1 MKTATRRPQQRLTG
15 DDLDVGFVQ
24 ACSAP
29 RQEQAAAIVPLGASP
44 GRYILAGDRQSVLL
58 PGDMQHNIYYRTFIR
73 RAESPSEA
81 AYLLLWAVL
90 WPSEERPYSPKALWG
105 RFDGLPRPLEPSD
118 HEILSA
124 DTALLGLPGWGGP
137 FGVVSGHRQRRPV
150 PYEIAPGDS
159 ERHASHC
166 FARGVA
172 ESKAPGRL
180 VRPAASGLDPW
191 HPGLGL
197 PQRRLL
203 RGRLVPGS
211 HPVACGRRRRSFNSG
226 SRARVTISRF
236 LPARVSS

>member
-1 MKTATRRPQQRLTG
+1 MYRLAPGLGTIALWRP
-15 DDLDVGFVQ
+15 VGQ
-24 ACSAP
+24 
-29 RQEQAAAIVPLGASP
+29 LG
-44 GRYILAGDRQSVLL
+44 
-58 PGDMQHNIYYRTFIR
+58 GDMQHNIYYRTFIR

-124 DTALLGLPGWGGP
+124 DTALLGLPGWGAP
-137 FGVVSGHRQRRPV
+137 FGVVSGHRRRRPV
-150 PYEIAPGDS
+150 PYEIAPADS
-159 ERHASHC
+159 ERHASDC

-172 ESKAPGRL
+172 ESQTPGRL
-180 VRPAASGLDPW
+180 VHPTASGLDPW
-191 HPGLGL
+191 RSGLGL

-203 RGRLVPGS
+203 RDHLVPGS